1 LSFFAKPNF
10 LQSPKKSFHL
20 PVYANLKADAF
31 ASQICSPS
39 IVHVPSYDPRMMDFM
54 DISTD
59 ESNGHTS
66 ADESS
71 GHTSDDFSSNSSS
84 MEVVV

>member
-1 LSFFAKPNF
+1 M
-10 LQSPKKSFHL
+10 
-20 PVYANLKADAF
+20 YANLMADAF

-39 IVHVPSYDPRMMDFM
+39 IAHVPSYDPRVMDFM
-54 DISTD
+54 DI
-59 ESNGHTS
+59 S

-71 GHTSDDFSSNSSS
+71 GHTLDDFSSNSSS